1 MAVYTKLMKH
11 QEDIVEFCKDKPY
24 AGIFAEYG
32 TGKTLCTLKLTEV
45 AKWSKVLVVCS
56 KTAILATWPAEIT
69 KHTDFNY
76 VYLVGT
82 KQQRIDALS
91 LGLRKARQQPSAYT
105 AEYLRPT
112 MFLINFDGVKSIY
125 NELVA
130 SSMDCI
136 IVDESTKIKYPTTM
150 RTKVLW
156 ALSKTIPRRF
166 CLTGWPITESPQ
178 DLYSQ
183 IKFLDRGV
191 TFGNSYQGFMD
202 KYFAKIGYKRV
213 PKKGAPEAI
222 INAVGGFCIRVTNE
236 ALNLPP
242 KTYIT
247 KEIKQSEQQIKALR
261 QLKDYMQIDVGKV
274 SISTEYI
281 FTKLIKTLEIC
292 DGFVK
297 DNWWKQDGDLIACN
311 KCGHTEVYAE
321 DGAKTEEG
329 KKIARRTKCIKCG
342 HTGNYELID
351 TDKDEALFDLL
362 EEIDVTHHKVIIWT
376 PFTFTLKK
384 LELLCKNQKPPIEC
398 CTLSGATEDVKGVV
412 DKFMHSKTNVLLA
425 TTKKASESLN
435 LTNCNVAIYY
445 SNEWSYDR
453 RANSEARIYRKGSEK
468 HAHVIYVDFVTKGTL
483 EELVFNCLSKK
494 KDLVNELKEMFG
506 REVS

>member
-1 MAVYTKLMKH
+1 MAVYTKLMEH
-11 QEDIVEFCKDKPY
+11 QNDIVKFCKDKPY

-45 AKWSKVLVVCS
+45 CGWSKVLVVCS

-82 KQQRIDALS
+82 KQKRIDALS
-91 LGLRKARQQPSAYT
+91 LGLRKARQQGSAYT

-112 MFLINFDGVKSIY
+112 IFLINFDGVKSIY

-130 SSMDCI
+130 SGMDAI

-156 ALSKTIPRRF
+156 ALSKGIPRRF

-191 TFGNSYQGFMD
+191 TFGNSYHGFMD

-213 PKKGAPEAI
+213 PIKGAPEKI
-222 INAVGGFCIRVTNE
+222 INAIGGFCIRVTNE
-236 ALNLPP
+236 SLNLPP
-242 KTYIT
+242 KTYIV
-247 KEIKQSEQQIKALR
+247 KDIPQSDQQIKALR
-261 QLKDYMQIDVGKV
+261 QLKDYMQIDIGKV
-274 SISTEYI
+274 NISTEYV

-292 DGFVK
+292 DGFIK
-297 DNWWKQDGDLIACN
+297 DNWWKLDGDFIKCN
-311 KCGHTEVYAE
+311 KCDFVGEHSVDAVKTE
-321 DGAKTEEG
+321 DGRKLQN
-329 KKIARRTKCIKCG
+329 RTKCPKCSHG
-342 HTGNYELID
+342 GNYELVD
-351 TDKDEALFDLL
+351 TQKDEALFDLL
-362 EEIDVTHHKVIIWT
+362 EEIDVERHKVIIWT
-376 PFTFTLKK
+376 PFKFTLHK
-384 LELLCKNQKPPIEC
+384 LSKLCDHYKYPHVL
-398 CTLSGATEDVKGVV
+398 LSGETEDVKGVV
-412 DKFMHSKTNVLLA
+412 DKFMYSKTNILIA

-468 HAHVIYVDFVTKGTL
+468 HANVIYVDFVTKNTL
-483 EELVFNCLSKK
+483 EELVFNCLTKK
-494 KDLVNELKEMFG
+494 KDLVNELKEMFK
-506 REVS
+506 REAGT

>member
-1 MAVYTKLMKH
+1 MAVYTKLMQH
-11 QEDIVEFCKDKPY
+11 QNDIVEFCKDKPY

-45 AKWSKVLVVCS
+45 CQWTKVLVVCS

-76 VYLVGT
+76 VYLVGS
-82 KQQRIDALS
+82 KQKRIDALS
-91 LGLRKARQQPSAYT
+91 LGLRKARQQGSAYT
-105 AEYLRPT
+105 LEYLRPT
-112 MFLINFDGVKSIY
+112 IFLINFDGVKSIY

-136 IVDESTKIKYPTTM
+136 IVDESTKIKYPTTD

-156 ALSKTIPRRF
+156 ALSKNIPRRF

-191 TFGNSYQGFMD
+191 TFGNSYHGFMD

-213 PKKGAPEAI
+213 PIKGAPEEI
-222 INAVGGFCIRVTNE
+222 INKVGGFCIRVTNE
-236 ALNLPP
+236 SLNLPP
-242 KTYIT
+242 KTYIV
-247 KEIKQSEQQIKALR
+247 KEITQSQEQMNALR
-261 QLKDYMQIDVGKV
+261 QLKDYMQIDIGKIN
-274 SISTEYI
+274 ISTEYV

-297 DNWWKQDGDLIACN
+297 DNWWKLDGDVIFCN
-311 KCGHTEVYAE
+311 KCGAKEEYAV
-321 DGAKTEEG
+321 DGEKTEEG
-329 KKIARRTKCIKCG
+329 KRVAKRIECIKCG
-342 HTGNYELID
+342 HAGNSELVP
-351 TDKDEALFDLL
+351 TQKDEALFELL
-362 EEIDVTHHKVIIWT
+362 EEIDVAHHKVIIWT
-376 PFTFTLKK
+376 PFKFTLLK
-384 LELLCKNQKPPIEC
+384 LSKLCEHYKYSYV
-398 CTLSGATEDVKGVV
+398 TLSGETEDVKGVV
-412 DKFMHSKTNVLLA
+412 DKFMFSKTNILIA

-483 EELVFNCLSKK
+483 EELVFNCLTKK
-494 KDLVNELKEMFG
+494 KNLVDELKEMFG
-506 REVS
+506 REAKQ

>member
-1 MAVYTKLMKH
+1 MAVYTKLMAH
-11 QEDIVEFCKDKPY
+11 QDEIVAFCKDKPY

-45 AKWSKVLVVCS
+45 CQWTKVLVVCS

-76 VYLVGT
+76 VFLTGT
-82 KQQRIDALS
+82 KQRRIDALS
-91 LGLRKARQQPSAYT
+91 LGLRKARQQESAYT

-112 MFLINFDGVKSIY
+112 IFLINFDGVKSIY

-130 SSMDCI
+130 SSFDCI

-156 ALSKTIPRRF
+156 ALSKNIPRRF

-213 PKKGAPEAI
+213 PIKGSPEKI
-222 INAVGGFCIRVTNE
+222 INAIEGFCIRVTNE
-236 ALNLPP
+236 SLKLPP
-242 KTYIT
+242 KTYIV
-247 KEIKQSEQQIKALR
+247 KEIPQSEQQIKALR
-261 QLKDYMQIDVGKV
+261 QLKDYMQVTVGQIN
-274 SISTEYI
+274 ISTEYI

-292 DGFVK
+292 DGFIK
-297 DNWWKQDGDLIACN
+297 DNWWISDGDFIRCN
-311 KCGHTEVYAE
+311 KCDFTAEYAV

-329 KKIARRTKCIKCG
+329 KKISQKTKCPKCN
-342 HTGNYELID
+342 HFGNYELIA
-351 TDKDEALFDLL
+351 TEKDETLFELL
-362 EEIDVTHHKVIIWT
+362 EEIDVAHHKVIIWT
-376 PFTFTLKK
+376 PFKFTLHK
-384 LELLCKNQKPPIEC
+384 LALQCKENGYE
-398 CTLSGATEDVKGVV
+398 TVLLSGDTEDVKAVV
-412 DKFMHSKTNVLLA
+412 DKFMYSKCNILIA

-468 HAHVIYVDFVTKGTL
+468 HANVIYVDFVTKGTL
-483 EELVFNCLSKK
+483 EELVFNCLTKK
-494 KDLVNELKEMFG
+494 KDLVNELKEMFR
-506 REVS
+506 REAG